1 MDDVRTA
8 DRLSFWTRPDVL
20 RSVAA
25 LTLAVLS
32 FAAGNQLGG
41 LRRSTKG
48 VFHLFG
54 WTGEVPLGWLIVI
67 ITGLALVFVI
77 TGVAASR
84 ALGRLVDRVATARAG
99 IAVGSL
105 LRVICMVIGYLT
117 VLFGVLAL
125 LRVNVG
131 SLLVGG
137 ALTGVVLGIA
147 AQQTLGNFFAGMV
160 LLFSR
165 PYVPGDRITVY
176 TGAMGGPFAGRIVS
190 AGLIY
195 TVLQCDDRGLIRM
208 PNAGVLAA
216 AIGPAPVPEPAT
228 TTQPLPPGA
237 TDPGPLSEASPAT
250 AAASSPPGRS
260 AV

>member
-1 MDDVRTA
+1 MDVVSTGRGT
-8 DRLSFWTRPDVL
+8 SFWTRPEVL

-25 LTLAVLS
+25 LAVAALS
-32 FAAGNQLGG
+32 FVAGNQLGG
-41 LRRSTKG
+41 LRRSTQG

-54 WTGEVPLGWLIVI
+54 WTGEVPVGWMIVI
-67 ITGLALVFVI
+67 ILALALVFVV

-84 ALGRLVDRVATARAG
+84 ALGRLVARVSTDRAG
-99 IAVGSL
+99 MAVGSL
-105 LRVICMVIGYLT
+105 LRIITMIVGYLT

-165 PYVPGDRITVY
+165 PYTPGDRITVY
-176 TGAMGGPFAGRIVS
+176 TGAMGGPFTGMVVS

-195 TVLQCDDRGLIRM
+195 TVIQTDERGLVRL

-216 AIGPAPVPEPAT
+216 AVGPAPAAAPHPRPGETPASAH
-228 TTQPLPPGA
+228 PPAPTGTDSA
-237 TDPGPLSEASPAT
+237 TDGTGPVIPGP
-250 AAASSPPGRS
+250 GR
-260 AV
+260 

>member
-1 MDDVRTA
+1 MDAVRTTS
-8 DRLSFWTRPDVL
+8 RLSFWTRPDVL
-20 RSVAA
+20 RSGAA
-25 LTLAVLS
+25 LVLAVLS

-41 LRRSTKG
+41 LRRSTDG

-54 WTGEVPLGWLIVI
+54 WTGEVPLGWMIVI
-67 ITGLALVFVI
+67 IAGLALLFVI

-84 ALGRLVDRVATARAG
+84 ALGRLVDRVARDRAG
-99 IAVGSL
+99 MAVGSL
-105 LRVICMVIGYLT
+105 LRVICVIVGYLT

-165 PYVPGDRITVY
+165 PYVPGERVTVY
-176 TGAMGGPFAGRIVS
+176 TGAMGGPFTGMVIS

-195 TVLQCDDRGLIRM
+195 TVIQTDERGLVRM

-216 AIGPAPVPEPAT
+216 AIGPAPAD
-228 TTQPLPPGA
+228 PGA
-237 TDPGPLSEASPAT
+237 NTPPPIGPAQSQPQPVNPAGPIT
-250 AAASSPPGRS
+250 
-260 AV
+260 